1 MSTHKLLHRQ
11 VTSELKKRRL
21 IILTV
26 MCLSLMYLF
35 INFVFGNTGLIR
47 YTELQD
53 KKKQIE
59 TEILDIETRNNR
71 LRSELK
77 LFKENPFYIEKHAR
91 ENFNMARPDEYI
103 FKYDQ

>member
-1 MSTHKLLHRQ
+1 MSGHKLLHRQ
-11 VTSELKKRRL
+11 VTSEIKKRRL
-21 IILTV
+21 IILTI

-53 KKKQIE
+53 KKRQIE
-59 TEILDIETRNNR
+59 TEIRNVETHNNL

-77 LFKENPFYIEKHAR
+77 LLKENPFYMEKHAR
-91 ENFNMARPDEYI
+91 ENFNMARPDEYV

>member
-1 MSTHKLLHRQ
+1 MNTHKLLQRQ
-11 VTSELKKRRL
+11 VTSEIKKRRL
-21 IILTV
+21 IFLTI
-26 MCLSLMYLF
+26 MCLSLMYLL

-53 KKKQIE
+53 KKRQIE
-59 TEILDIETRNNR
+59 TEIRNIETHNNL

-77 LFKENPFYIEKHAR
+77 LFKENPFYMEKHAR
-91 ENFNMARPDEYI
+91 ENFNMARPDEYV

>member
-1 MSTHKLLHRQ
+1 MSAHKLLHRQ
-11 VTSELKKRRL
+11 VTSEIKKRRL
-21 IILTV
+21 IILTI

-53 KKKQIE
+53 KKRQIE
-59 TEILDIETRNNR
+59 TEIRNVETHNNL

-77 LFKENPFYIEKHAR
+77 LLKENPFYMEKHAR
-91 ENFNMARPDEYI
+91 ENFNMARPDEYV